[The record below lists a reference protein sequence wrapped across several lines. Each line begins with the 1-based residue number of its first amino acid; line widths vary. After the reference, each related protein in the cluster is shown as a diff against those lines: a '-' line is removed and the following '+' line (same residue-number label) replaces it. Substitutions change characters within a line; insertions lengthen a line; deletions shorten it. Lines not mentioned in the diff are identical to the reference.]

1 MCDRMK
7 REGKQVRR
15 KQEKCRNILIN
26 RRIEGGRHEK

>member
-15 KQEKCRNILIN
+15 KQEKCRNILN